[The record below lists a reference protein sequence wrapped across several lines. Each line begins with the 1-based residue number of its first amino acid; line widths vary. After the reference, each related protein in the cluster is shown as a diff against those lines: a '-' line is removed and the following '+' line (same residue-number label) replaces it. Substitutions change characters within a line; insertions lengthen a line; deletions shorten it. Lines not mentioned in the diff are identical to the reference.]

1 MATAK
6 KTPSGKWRCL
16 AYIGKDENG
25 KRQYKSFTAASKKEA
40 EFQATLFLTNKQYE
54 ENSMTISKA
63 VAEYITSKENV
74 LSPSTI
80 EGYRN
85 VERNRLSE
93 IADIEI
99 ADFDTI
105 TAQKYINEMARRL
118 SAKSV
123 ANAWGLVAA
132 AIKQQA
138 PEKVLTVT
146 LPSKKKRVRELP
158 TAAEVIAAVKG
169 TDVELPAL
177 LAMWLSLRMSEVRGL
192 KYKDVRDGVLT
203 VRRTILTVDGEHI
216 IREQNKTYESTRRLT
231 LSPYLEELIGTGA
244 PDDFIVPMTGE
255 TIYKHFVRA
264 IEAAGLPHMRFHDLR
279 HLSASVLVSLG
290 IPNLYSRERGG
301 WSTDSILESVYQHT
315 FSADRAAVDTKV
327 NDYFEGLLSLKTNS
341 SLNKG
346 FQ

>member
-6 KTPSGKWRCL
+6 KLPSGKWRCL

-63 VAEYITSKENV
+63 VAEYIASKENV

-85 VERNRLSE
+85 VKRNRLRE
-93 IADIEI
+93 IANIEI

-105 TAQKYINEMARRL
+105 TAQKYINQMARKL

-132 AIKQQA
+132 AVKQQA

-158 TAAEVIAAVKG
+158 TAFEVIAAIKG
-169 TDVELPAL
+169 TDIELPAL

-327 NDYFEGLLSLKTNS
+327 NDYFEGLLSFKTNS
-341 SLNKG
+341 NLNKG

>member
-6 KTPSGKWRCL
+6 KLPSGKWRCL
-16 AYIGKDENG
+16 AYIGTDTQG
-25 KRQYKSFTAASKKEA
+25 KRQYKSFTANSKREA
-40 EFQATLFLTNKQYE
+40 EFQAATYIADKQYE
-54 ENSMTISKA
+54 ESRMTIAKA
-63 VAEYITSKENV
+63 VSEYISSKENV

-85 VERNRLSE
+85 IERNRLSE

-105 TAQKYINEMARRL
+105 TAQRYINQMARKL
-118 SAKSV
+118 SAKSI

-158 TAAEVIAAVKG
+158 TAAEVISAVKG
-169 TDVELPAL
+169 TDIELPAL

-192 KYKDVRDGVLT
+192 KYKDVRNGVLI

-216 IREQNKTYESTRRLT
+216 VREQNKTYESTRRLT
-231 LSPYLEELIGTGA
+231 LSPYLEALIGTGA

-255 TIYKHFVRA
+255 MIYKHFVRA

-327 NDYFEGLLSLKTNS
+327 NSYFEELLKRKTDN
-341 SLNKG
+341 
-346 FQ
+346 

>member
-40 EFQATLFLTNKQYE
+40 EFQATLFLTNKRYE

-63 VAEYITSKENV
+63 VAEYIASKENV

-105 TAQKYINEMARRL
+105 TAQKYINQMARKL

-123 ANAWGLVAA
+123 ANAW
-132 AIKQQA
+132 
-138 PEKVLTVT
+138 
-146 LPSKKKRVRELP
+146 
-158 TAAEVIAAVKG
+158 
-169 TDVELPAL
+169 
-177 LAMWLSLRMSEVRGL
+177 
-192 KYKDVRDGVLT
+192 
-203 VRRTILTVDGEHI
+203 
-216 IREQNKTYESTRRLT
+216 
-231 LSPYLEELIGTGA
+231 
-244 PDDFIVPMTGE
+244 
-255 TIYKHFVRA
+255 
-264 IEAAGLPHMRFHDLR
+264 
-279 HLSASVLVSLG
+279 
-290 IPNLYSRERGG
+290 
-301 WSTDSILESVYQHT
+301 
-315 FSADRAAVDTKV
+315 
-327 NDYFEGLLSLKTNS
+327 
-341 SLNKG
+341 
-346 FQ
+346 

>member
-40 EFQATLFLTNKQYE
+40 EFQATLFLTNKRYE

-63 VAEYITSKENV
+63 VAEYIASKENV

-105 TAQKYINEMARRL
+105 TAQKYINQMARKL

-169 TDVELPAL
+169 TDVELPA
-177 LAMWLSLRMSEVRGL
+177 
-192 KYKDVRDGVLT
+192 
-203 VRRTILTVDGEHI
+203 
-216 IREQNKTYESTRRLT
+216 YE
-231 LSPYLEELIGTGA
+231 
-244 PDDFIVPMTGE
+244 
-255 TIYKHFVRA
+255 
-264 IEAAGLPHMRFHDLR
+264 
-279 HLSASVLVSLG
+279 
-290 IPNLYSRERGG
+290 
-301 WSTDSILESVYQHT
+301 
-315 FSADRAAVDTKV
+315 
-327 NDYFEGLLSLKTNS
+327 
-341 SLNKG
+341 
-346 FQ
+346 